1 MAGITT
7 GCYRHDKG
15 NEYTVLE
22 VARHSET
29 LQERMSPPQAGIAA
43 ALCSRVAWRS
53 GGA

>member
-15 NEYTVLE
+15 NEYAVLK

-29 LQERMSPPQAGIAA
+29 LQERMSPRRAGIAA
-43 ALCSRVAWRS
+43 GLCSRAAWRS
-53 GGA
+53 GGT